1 VLHTAASRV
10 AGLDMGFTP
19 KAGGKTAVELVQRG
33 GADVLFLLGADEIAL
48 SASDAFV
55 VYLGTHGDAGA
66 HRADV
71 ILPGAAYT
79 EKNGLYVNTEGRV
92 QLGLRAVFPKGE
104 GKEDWA
110 ILRALSERLGA
121 KLPYDNLEQLRDK
134 LFADHPTFG
143 RIDYVAGPD
152 AAASLDLST
161 LGEAGEFS
169 EAAFASAVKT
179 FHLTNP
185 IARASVTM
193 AECAAVASAP
203 STIAAE

>member
-1 VLHTAASRV
+1 
-10 AGLDMGFTP
+10 
-19 KAGGKTAVELVQRG
+19 
-33 GADVLFLLGADEIAL
+33 VLFLLGADEIAL

-55 VYLGTHGDAGA
+55 VYIGTHGDAGA

-79 EKNGLYVNTEGRV
+79 EKDGLYVNTEGRV

-104 GKEDWA
+104 ARKTGRSCGPCPNASAPSCPTTIW
-110 ILRALSERLGA
+110 SS
-121 KLPYDNLEQLRDK
+121 
-134 LFADHPTFG
+134 FATSCSPTIRPSG
-143 RIDYVAGPD
+143 GSTMWPD
-152 AAASLDLST
+152 RRGGEPRPSGI

-193 AECAAVASAP
+193 AECAAVASGAVNDRGGVGAWTEALLEHARRLDADHRRP
-203 STIAAE
+203 RSSS